1 MWKQSKEFYMR
12 RLLAVIPIILAMSSI
27 WFTNSVVVII
37 CAAVVF
43 AFINGA
49 IEHFKPE
56 ADDSQTGQLDS
67 NIVRKMEGLSI
78 KIAFAVCALGC
89 VVTYFLVVRI
99 TNYMDLFWVSLS
111 AYFSTDFFI
120 LGTKNLLK
128 FRSQHPIF

>member
-1 MWKQSKEFYMR
+1 MWKQSKEFYKR

-43 AFINGA
+43 GFINGA

-56 ADDSQTGQLDS
+56 ADDSQADQLDS

-78 KIAFAVCALGC
+78 KIAFFVCALGC
-89 VVTYFLVVRI
+89 VVTYFLVVR
-99 TNYMDLFWVSLS
+99 TSPYSSLF
-111 AYFSTDFFI
+111 
-120 LGTKNLLK
+120 
-128 FRSQHPIF
+128 